1 METRTINQVKIYSLA
16 MNPMT
21 QRTEASSITAMSYD
35 KQALIDFYNREAVEQ
50 YRDDTWAKSFRKGS
64 LLEWFNPLYS
74 FEVGHYGHGIRE
86 SWMDTDTVELI
97 KNQYY
102 WV

>member
-1 METRTINQVKIYSLA
+1 METRTINQVKLYILT

-21 QRTEASSITAMSYD
+21 GRTEDGQITAISYS
-35 KQALIDFYNREAVEQ
+35 KQALIDFYNRESVEN
-50 YRDDTWAKSFRKGS
+50 YMDRTWSKSFRKGS

-74 FEVGHYGHGIRE
+74 FDIGHYGHGIKGT
-86 SWMDTDTVELI
+86 WMDTDSVENIRGL
-97 KNQYY
+97 YY